1 MLLHWLLN
9 VNWVL
14 IGGPIVLDGGMAVGD
29 LSAFLTYVTQIL
41 SSLVMI
47 SFLLMFSSRALASA
61 KRISEVLEEKTD
73 IDDSYASCKDAVVT
87 KGEIE
92 FKSFLP
98 LGISLAIAFAAIM
111 GLILHNKSNDNR
123 KSSNDTVISE
133 YLNGVKKSLL
143 AWIDTIEKYYDS
155 RVCDIKKGLNE

>member
-1 MLLHWLLN
+1 
-9 VNWVL
+9 
-14 IGGPIVLDGGMAVGD
+14 MAVGG
-29 LSAFLTYVTQIL
+29 V
-41 SSLVMI
+41 I
-47 SFLLMFSSRALASA
+47 SI
-61 KRISEVLEEKTD
+61 K
-73 IDDSYASCKDAVVT
+73 
-87 KGEIE
+87 